1 VEAVRRSLK
10 FWFYRNVVPVG
21 GVLFVKALSATYR
34 IGIIDPADEQRALH
48 RHQNL
53 IYATWHQRFFPGI
66 TLFSDR
72 KPIAVMIS
80 QSRDGE
86 MIARV
91 TEKFGWEPVR
101 GSSTRGGVAALRR
114 LRSLASQGYNFA
126 HIVDGPKGPFG
137 RVKPGLLH
145 LSRMVGKP
153 IVPTITSAEKQWVF
167 NSWDRFMVP
176 KPFSRILIRFGEPI
190 VMPPKIDPDVFEQK
204 RRLVEER
211 LKNLYEDTDR
221 IWQNPE
227 RLAAVFA
234 RPVD

>member
-1 VEAVRRSLK
+1 
-10 FWFYRNVVPVG
+10 
-21 GVLFVKALSATYR
+21 
-34 IGIIDPADEQRALH
+34 
-48 RHQNL
+48 
-53 IYATWHQRFFPGI
+53 
-66 TLFSDR
+66 
-72 KPIAVMIS
+72 MIS

-91 TEKFGWEPVR
+91 AKKFGWEPVR

-137 RVKPGLLH
+137 TVKPGLLH

-153 IVPTITSAEKQWVF
+153 IVPAITSAEKRWVF

-176 KPFSRILIRFGEPI
+176 KPFSRILIRFGDPVQI
-190 VMPPKIDPDVFEQK
+190 PPKIDPEAFEQK
-204 RRLVEER
+204 RLLMENC
-211 LKNLYEDTDR
+211 LKKLYEDTDR
-221 IWQNPE
+221 IWEDAE

-234 RPVD
+234 SHVD

>member
-1 VEAVRRSLK
+1 MLVR
-10 FWFYRNVVPVG
+10 
-21 GVLFVKALSATYR
+21 ALAATYR
-34 IGIIDPADEQRALH
+34 IRIVDPEDEQSALRQH
-48 RHQNL
+48 RGL

-66 TLFSDR
+66 SLFLDR

-91 TEKFGWEPVR
+91 AEKFGWEPVR

-137 RVKPGLLH
+137 KVKPGLLH
-145 LSRMVGKP
+145 LSRMVGRP
-153 IVPTITSAEKQWVF
+153 IVPAITSAEKRWVF

-176 KPFSRILIRFGEPI
+176 KPFSRILIRFGDPVQI
-190 VMPPKIDPDVFEQK
+190 PSKIDTEAFEQ
-204 RRLVEER
+204 RRLLLEER
-211 LKNLYEDTDR
+211 LRELYEDTDR
-221 IWQNPE
+221 IWEDPV
-227 RLAAVFA
+227 RLATVFG
-234 RPVD
+234 